1 MDDLDPDGT
10 VVPDE
15 EADEEAAED
24 KARAARPVPSA
35 LPILPLKNTVVYPQI
50 PTPLVVGRPSS
61 IKLIDQAM
69 LGDRTI
75 GLVLQ
80 KDAEVEEPQPG
91 DLHEIGTAAVI
102 QKLLKF
108 PDGTLRLLVTG
119 MERVKATRYV
129 QTQPHMI
136 AEVQV
141 LREEIEQSVE
151 LEALAQNLQTQIQ
164 KMLTLMPIASEDL
177 GIALLNVEDPGRLA
191 DLTATLLV
199 RDIPL
204 KQELLEMLSVK
215 DRLRRLTRHINR
227 ELEVMEL
234 GSKIQKQVQDEMEK
248 GQREFVLRQQLK
260 AIQKELG
267 AGDDNEAEINRLQ
280 EEVAKAGMPPQ
291 AKEVAER
298 ELQRLRT
305 MPPASAEHVVSRTY
319 LDWLCALPWSKET
332 EDKIELPEARR
343 ILDEDHYD
351 LNDVKERILEFLAV
365 RKLKATTRGPI
376 LCFVGPPGTGKTS
389 VGKSI
394 ARAMGRTFHRFSL
407 GGVRDEAEIRG
418 HRRTYVG
425 ALPGQIIVALRRC
438 GTRNPVIMLDEVDKL
453 GIDFRGDPASALL
466 EVLDPEQN
474 FNFVDHY
481 LDVPFDLSKV
491 LFITTANIL
500 DTIPEPLRDR
510 MEVLE
515 LSGYIDEEKLA
526 IARRYLIPRQ
536 WSENGLAP
544 DDVVFEDQALT
555 RIIARYTMES
565 GLRNLERE
573 IAKVC
578 RKVAR
583 KRAEGLQ
590 ERVTIRPEDL
600 EEYLGPEKFT
610 AEAAERMAVPGVA
623 IGMVW
628 TPAGGR
634 ILFIE
639 ATRMPGGKSLTLTGQ
654 LGDVMRESAQAA
666 LSYVRS
672 RAKSLGLEARFF
684 DNSDLHIHVPAGA
697 IPKDG
702 PSAGVTM
709 ATAMVSLLT
718 GRLVRPDTAMTG
730 EITLRGKVLP
740 VGGIKQKVLGAY
752 RAGIKTV
759 IMPSENRKDLKEIPD
774 EVRQKLTFK
783 FASTVDQVLDA
794 ALQPATGRAAKA
806 ERSPAVGSR
815 RAPAA
820 RKPAAP
826 RRTVA
831 RRPAAARRAAVT
843 P

>member
-1 MDDLDPDGT
+1 MDDVDPDVQ
-10 VVPDE
+10 VVAGGAVED
-15 EADEEAAED
+15 EAAEN
-24 KARAARPVPSA
+24 KARTPRPVPSV

-61 IKLIDQAM
+61 IKLIDMAM

-80 KDAEVEEPQPG
+80 KDAEVEEPRPD
-91 DLHEIGTAAVI
+91 DLHAIGTAAVI

-108 PDGTLRLLVTG
+108 PDGTLRLLVIG
-119 MERVKATRYV
+119 MERVRATRFV
-129 QTQPHMI
+129 QTQPHLV

-141 LREEIEQSVE
+141 LQEETEQSVE

-177 GIALLNVEDPGRLA
+177 GIALLNVDDPGRLA

-199 RDIPL
+199 RDVPL
-204 KQELLEMLSVK
+204 KQDLLEALSVK
-215 DRLRRLTRHINR
+215 ERLRRLTRHINR
-227 ELEVMEL
+227 EIEVMEL

-248 GQREFVLRQQLK
+248 GQREFVLRHQLK

-280 EEVAKAGMPPQ
+280 EEIAKAGMPPQ

-305 MPPASAEHVVSRTY
+305 MPPASAEQVVSRTY
-319 LDWLCALPWSKET
+319 LDWLCALPWSKQT

-351 LNDVKERILEFLAV
+351 LDDVKERILEFLAV

-425 ALPGQIIVALRRC
+425 ALPGQIIHALRRC
-438 GTRNPVIMLDEVDKL
+438 GTLNPVIMLDEVDKL
-453 GIDFRGDPASALL
+453 GVDFRGDPASALL

-515 LSGYIDEEKLA
+515 LSGYIDEEKVA
-526 IARRYLIPRQ
+526 IARRFLIPRQ
-536 WSENGLAP
+536 CGENGITP
-544 DDVVFEDQALT
+544 DDITFEDQALS
-555 RIIARYTMES
+555 RIISRYTMES

-573 IAKVC
+573 IAKIC

-583 KRAEGLQ
+583 KRVEGI
-590 ERVTIRPEDL
+590 EGRVLIRPEDL

-610 AEAAERMAVPGVA
+610 AEAAERMAVAGVA
-623 IGMVW
+623 IGMAW

-672 RAKSLGLEARFF
+672 RAKSLGLQERFF
-684 DNSDLHIHVPAGA
+684 DSSDLHIHVPAGA

-759 IMPSENRKDLKEIPD
+759 ILPSENRKDLKEIPE
-774 EVRQKLTFK
+774 EVRVKLTIK
-783 FASTVDQVLDA
+783 FASTVDEVLEA
-794 ALQPATGRAAKA
+794 ALQPATSRAGKG
-806 ERSPAVGSR
+806 ERSPAVKSR
-815 RAPAA
+815 RAPAT
-820 RKPAAP
+820 RKLAAP
-826 RRTVA
+826 GRPVA
-831 RRPAAARRAAVT
+831 RRPAAARRAAVN